1 MSVNHVPAAPFVL
14 GDWGTT
20 RLRLFRLDGEDVVAR
35 LSGPG
40 ALEGDAEAAL
50 AERLDLWKAEGPLS
64 EVVLCGMAG
73 APGALVAAGYAACPA
88 DAAQW
93 LSSRARLEVAGIP
106 VSVLPGLSC
115 KDSEGVPEVMRGEE
129 AQVFGA
135 LALHPEL
142 GSGEHLIALP
152 GTHCK
157 WVSVVNGTIVGF
169 RTHPTGELFALL
181 AGQSTLTGPEKLPD
195 GTAGEG
201 TFDEGFARG
210 LDRCEDSLT
219 GALFEARAARM
230 LDGRSK
236 DWSRG
241 YISGLLIGG
250 EVSAQVPT
258 GISVVLIGDPA
269 LSALYDRALAARGCT
284 SRKIDGDAAVLAGL
298 AIAKGQKA

>member
-1 MSVNHVPAAPFVL
+1 MSVNHVL

-35 LSGPG
+35 LNGPG
-40 ALEGDAEAAL
+40 ALEGNAEAAL
-50 AERLDLWKAEGPLS
+50 AERLETWKAEGPLS

-88 DAAQW
+88 DAAKW
-93 LSSRARLEVAGIP
+93 LSSRARLEVSGIP

-135 LALHPEL
+135 LALHPEF

-181 AGQSTLTGPEKLPD
+181 AGQSTLTGPDTP
-195 GTAGEG
+195 GEG
-201 TFDEGFARG
+201 SFDDGFARG
-210 LDRCEDSLT
+210 VERCEEPLT

-250 EVSAQVPT
+250 EVAAQVPN

>member
-1 MSVNHVPAAPFVL
+1 MSVNHVL

-35 LSGPG
+35 LDGPG

-142 GSGEHLIALP
+142 GVGEHLIALP

-181 AGQSTLTGPEKLPD
+181 AGQSTLTGPDTP
-195 GTAGEG
+195 GEG
-201 TFDEGFARG
+201 TFDKGFARG
-210 LDRCEDSLT
+210 VERCEEPLT

-250 EVSAQVPT
+250 EVAAQVPPGVT
-258 GISVVLIGDPA
+258 VVLIGDPA
-269 LSALYDRALAARGCT
+269 LSALYDRALAGRGGS

>member
-1 MSVNHVPAAPFVL
+1 MSVNHVL

-35 LSGPG
+35 LNGPG
-40 ALEGDAEAAL
+40 ALEGNADAAL
-50 AERLDLWKAEGPLS
+50 AERLETWKAEGPLS

-88 DAAQW
+88 DAAKW
-93 LSSRARLEVAGIP
+93 LSSRARLEVSGIP

-181 AGQSTLTGPEKLPD
+181 AGQSTLTGPDTP
-195 GTAGEG
+195 GEG

-250 EVSAQVPT
+250 EVAAQVPN

-269 LSALYDRALAARGCT
+269 LSALYVRALAARGCT

>member
-1 MSVNHVPAAPFVL
+1 MSVNHVL

-20 RLRLFRLDGEDVVAR
+20 RLRLFRLEGEDVVAR
-35 LSGPG
+35 LDGPG
-40 ALEGDAEAAL
+40 ALAGNAEAVL
-50 AERLDLWKAEGPLS
+50 AERLDVWKAEGALS

-88 DAAQW
+88 DAAKW
-93 LSSRARLEVAGIP
+93 LSSRTRLEVAGVP

-142 GSGEHLIALP
+142 GVGEHLIALP

-181 AGQSTLTGPEKLPD
+181 AGQSTLTGPDTP
-195 GTAGEG
+195 GEG

-250 EVSAQVPT
+250 EVAAQVPT

-269 LSALYDRALAARGCT
+269 LSALYDRALAARGGS

>member
-1 MSVNHVPAAPFVL
+1 MSVNHVL

-35 LSGPG
+35 LNGPG
-40 ALEGDAEAAL
+40 ALEGNADAAL
-50 AERLDLWKAEGPLS
+50 AERLETWKAEGPLS

-88 DAAQW
+88 DAAKW
-93 LSSRARLEVAGIP
+93 LSSRARLEVSGIP

-181 AGQSTLTGPEKLPD
+181 AGQSTLTGPDTP
-195 GTAGEG
+195 GEG

-250 EVSAQVPT
+250 EVAAQVPN

>member
-1 MSVNHVPAAPFVL
+1 MSVNHVL

-35 LSGPG
+35 LNGPG
-40 ALEGDAEAAL
+40 ALEGNADAAL
-50 AERLDLWKAEGPLS
+50 AERLETWKAEGPLS

-88 DAAQW
+88 DAAKW
-93 LSSRARLEVAGIP
+93 LSSRARLEVSGIP

-181 AGQSTLTGPEKLPD
+181 AGQSTLTGPDTP
-195 GTAGEG
+195 GEG

-210 LDRCEDSLT
+210 LVRCEDSLT

-250 EVSAQVPT
+250 EVAAQVPN

-269 LSALYDRALAARGCT
+269 LSALYVRALAARGCT

>member
-1 MSVNHVPAAPFVL
+1 MSVNHVL

-35 LSGPG
+35 LNGPG
-40 ALEGDAEAAL
+40 ALEGNADAAL
-50 AERLDLWKAEGPLS
+50 AERLETWKAEGPLS

-88 DAAQW
+88 DAVKW
-93 LSSRARLEVAGIP
+93 LSSRARLEVSGIP

-181 AGQSTLTGPEKLPD
+181 AGQSTLTGPDTP
-195 GTAGEG
+195 GEG
-201 TFDEGFARG
+201 TFDDGFVRG

-250 EVSAQVPT
+250 EVAAQVPN

-269 LSALYDRALAARGCT
+269 LSALYDRALAALGCT

>member
-1 MSVNHVPAAPFVL
+1 MSVKHVPRFVL

-20 RLRLFRLDGEDVVAR
+20 RLRLFRMADGDVDAR
-35 LSGPG
+35 LDGPG
-40 ALEGDAEAAL
+40 ALAGDAEGAL
-50 AERLDLWKAEGPLS
+50 AERLDVWKAEGALS

-88 DAAQW
+88 DAAHW
-93 LSSRARLEVAGIP
+93 LSSRTRLEVAGIP

-142 GSGEHLIALP
+142 GQGEHLIALP

-169 RTHPTGELFALL
+169 RTHPTGEMFALL
-181 AGQSTLTGPEKLPD
+181 AGQSTLTGPDTP
-195 GTAGEG
+195 GEG
-201 TFDEGFARG
+201 TFDDGFARG
-210 LDRCEDSLT
+210 VERCEEPLT

-250 EVSAQVPT
+250 EVAAQVPA
-258 GISVVLIGDPA
+258 GISVVLIGDQA
-269 LSALYDRALAARGCT
+269 LVALYDRALAARGCT

>member
-1 MSVNHVPAAPFVL
+1 MSVNHVL

-35 LSGPG
+35 LNGPG
-40 ALEGDAEAAL
+40 ALEGNAEAAL
-50 AERLDLWKAEGPLS
+50 AERLELWKVEGPLS

-88 DAAQW
+88 DAAKW
-93 LSSRARLEVAGIP
+93 LSSRARLEVSGIP

-181 AGQSTLTGPEKLPD
+181 AGQSTLTGPDTP
-195 GTAGEG
+195 GEG
-201 TFDEGFARG
+201 SFDDGFARG
-210 LDRCEDSLT
+210 VERCEEPLT

-250 EVSAQVPT
+250 EVAAQVPT

>member
-1 MSVNHVPAAPFVL
+1 MSVNHVL

-40 ALEGDAEAAL
+40 ALEGNAEAAL
-50 AERLDLWKAEGPLS
+50 AERLETWKAEGPLS

-88 DAAQW
+88 DAAKW
-93 LSSRARLEVAGIP
+93 LSSRTRLEVAGIP

-115 KDSEGVPEVMRGEE
+115 KDSQGVPEVMRGEE

-142 GSGEHLIALP
+142 GLGEHLIALP

-181 AGQSTLTGPEKLPD
+181 AGQSTLTGPDTP
-195 GTAGEG
+195 GEG
-201 TFDEGFARG
+201 SFDDGFARG
-210 LDRCEDSLT
+210 VERCEEPLT

-236 DWSRG
+236 EWSRG

-250 EVSAQVPT
+250 EVAAQVPA

-269 LSALYDRALAARGCT
+269 LSALYDRALAALGCT

>member
-1 MSVNHVPAAPFVL
+1 MSMNHVL

-35 LSGPG
+35 LDGPG

-88 DAAQW
+88 DAAKW
-93 LSSRARLEVAGIP
+93 LSSRTRLEVTGIP

-142 GSGEHLIALP
+142 GVGEHLIALP

-181 AGQSTLTGPEKLPD
+181 AGQSTLTGPDTP
-195 GTAGEG
+195 GEG
-201 TFDEGFARG
+201 TFDKGFARG
-210 LDRCEDSLT
+210 VERCEEPLT

-250 EVSAQVPT
+250 EVAAQVPPGVT
-258 GISVVLIGDPA
+258 VVLIGDPA